1 MNAPNQLSFLPE
13 DYFAKK
19 QARRTNYDRAQ
30 RLFVVVMAGVTG
42 AFLVSER
49 MTRAIEKRH
58 IAIELQYAEAAKRL
72 KQVSEMQDKQK
83 RMAQQA
89 ELTASLLEKV
99 PRSYLLA
106 DITNAMPD
114 GVSLLDF
121 DMVSRIV
128 QQPVKQVSDFEKKK
142 AELDAQNSGKKL
154 TAAPPPPKQYEV
166 NMKMTGV
173 AGTDVQ
179 VAQFLKELSK
189 SKLLK
194 DVNLVITDEF
204 TQDKAKLRKFQ
215 IEAVL
220 NPAAQVGPNDA
231 DKESKKQ
238 RRHLFNQVTIAE
250 ICIDRNRQI
259 AVILRVLAD
268 LAGSRVRSFRAHR
281 SV

>member
-1 MNAPNQLSFLPE
+1 MNAPNQLSFLPD

-19 QARRTNYDRAQ
+19 RARRTNLICSA
-30 RLFVVVMAGVTG
+30 LFVVVMAGVTG

-49 MTRAIEKRH
+49 MTRSIEKRH
-58 IAIELQYAEAAKRL
+58 AAIELQYAEAAKRL
-72 KQVSEMQDKQK
+72 KQVSEMQNKQK
-83 RMAQQA
+83 QMAQQA

-106 DITNAMPD
+106 DITNKMPA
-114 GVSLLDF
+114 GLSLLDF
-121 DMVSRIV
+121 EMVSRIV

-154 TAAPPPPKQYEV
+154 TAAPPPPKQYEI

-173 AGTDVQ
+173 AASDVL

-194 DVNLVITDEF
+194 DVNLVISDEF
-204 TQDKAKLRKFQ
+204 TQDKTKLRKFQ

-220 NPAAQVGPNDA
+220 NPAAQVNANDA
-231 DKESKKQ
+231 DKKEKTASV
-238 RRHLFNQVTIAE
+238 LFN
-250 ICIDRNRQI
+250 
-259 AVILRVLAD
+259 
-268 LAGSRVRSFRAHR
+268 
-281 SV
+281 